1 MNRNTLIFVMAFT
14 MGFVI
19 MSVELLGGKILAP
32 YFGSSIHV
40 WGSIITVFM
49 LALSIGYA
57 LGGLYSRRAPDIR
70 KFGTLFVIA
79 SILLWSIVFFT
90 EPLGDFVFLR
100 IEDERAGALVFCM
113 LIFFLPTTIMGFA
126 SPYAVSL
133 TTTSKETS
141 GMSAGFL
148 YFVSTIGS
156 ALGTLMTS
164 FFFALYFETNTIIKF
179 CSGFLF
185 LLGIIAILQYRKE
198 S

>member
-1 MNRNTLIFVMAFT
+1 MVFV

-19 MSVELLGGKILAP
+19 MSVEMLGGKILAP

-57 LGGLYSRRAPDIR
+57 LGGLYSRRAPDMR
-70 KFGTLFVIA
+70 KFGSLFIVA
-79 SILLWSIVFFT
+79 SILLWIIVFFT
-90 EPLGDFVFLR
+90 EGLGDFVFLR
-100 IEDERAGALVFCM
+100 IEDERAGALLFCM
-113 LIFFLPTTIMGFA
+113 LIFFLPTTVMGFA

-133 TTTSKETS
+133 NTKSKETS

-164 FFFALYFETNTIIKF
+164 FYFALYFETNTIIKI
-179 CSGFLF
+179 CSGILF
-185 LLGIIAILQYRKE
+185 LLGVVALIHHSRRT
-198 S
+198 

>member
-1 MNRNTLIFVMAFT
+1 MAFI

-57 LGGLYSRRAPDIR
+57 LGGQYSKRAPNLR
-70 KFGTLFVIA
+70 KYGTLFVIA
-79 SILLWSIVFFT
+79 SILLWSIVLFAD
-90 EPLGDFVFLR
+90 PLGDFVFLR

-133 TTTSKETS
+133 TTVSKETS
-141 GMSAGFL
+141 GVSAGNL
-148 YFVSTIGS
+148 YFLSTIGS

-164 FFFALYFETNTIIKF
+164 FYFALYFETNTIIKF
-179 CSGFLF
+179 CSGILF
-185 LLGIIAILQYRKE
+185 VLGVTAILRYRKE